1 MKKAYLYILLM
12 ATAFLAGCGTDDD
25 AVLES
30 QVKKVYLSFAP
41 LANVVT
47 RAAADNLPEEYAIK
61 NLSVFLTEVG
71 SGTII
76 NSYPGISFTPADP
89 NPAGD
94 TLNHKM
100 ITLPL
105 DPTTIQRK
113 DVYVIAN
120 YPGTLPAVTTIEQ
133 LKAIQTPAATSA
145 AGLSVA
151 NGLPMYGELLNANLS
166 STSAN
171 APVLV
176 PLTRVCAKF
185 RVTLTF
191 VDATYAGTGNSFTML
206 NVPSYTLYG
215 GGNAAS
221 SSALITYPATAL
233 PSTGTLRYQGVAYV
247 YESMV
252 MPTIN
257 VNTTINGVAKTY
269 KISTNLPV
277 SSRNNLYDIDVKV
290 YKPVKASTRGGVGL
304 DSDSGLC
311 SGSDSGLCSGSDS
324 GSDSV
329 NLDLD
334 SDSSKAE
341 AEMLNCKVS
350 ICIR

>member
-1 MKKAYLYILLM
+1 MKKAYSFILLM
-12 ATAFLAGCGTDDD
+12 AAVFLAGCETDNDMN
-25 AVLES
+25 LEN
-30 QVKKVYLSFAP
+30 QAKKVYLSFAP
-41 LANVVT
+41 LANIVT
-47 RAAADNLPEEYAIK
+47 RSTADNLPEEYAIK

-71 SGTII
+71 SNTII
-76 NSYPGISFTPADP
+76 SSYPNIGFTPADP

-120 YPGTLPAVTTIEQ
+120 YQGTLPTVTAIEQ

-145 AGLSVA
+145 AGLSVTD
-151 NGLPMYGELLNANLS
+151 GLPMYGELLNANLS

-191 VDATYAGTGNSFTML
+191 VDATYVGTGNSFTMT

-215 GGNAAS
+215 GGNITPTP
-221 SSALITYPATAL
+221 ALITYPATAL
-233 PSTGTLRYQGVAYV
+233 SSIGTLQYQGVAYV
-247 YESMV
+247 YESMAA

-257 VNTTINGVAKTY
+257 INTTIEGVAKTY
-269 KISTNLPV
+269 KIATNLPI

-290 YKPVKASTRGGVGL
+290 YKPVKASARAAIDPT
-304 DSDSGLC
+304 
-311 SGSDSGLCSGSDS
+311 
-324 GSDSV
+324 
-329 NLDLD
+329 
-334 SDSSKAE
+334 E

-350 ICIR
+350 IYTR